1 MKNSDVSTYSR
12 YYVHMFESSLF
23 VRSSRAAGLHI
34 FVKINNSSGVSRWWC
49 ALYHPMT
56 ICDAASASEFRV
68 LAWEY
73 HLCRYLP
80 PRNFTRSSFNV
91 TNRWFS
97 NRARHRFSVM
107 VSPLRNRA
115 MFRVS
120 SELIKPTT
128 LMFSHVGVRHKDQL
142 TMIRWQYRQCT
153 GLCLPDKCIST
164 IFTAGIT
171 DSFYC
176 ISISIWYYNLNN

>member
-1 MKNSDVSTYSR
+1 
-12 YYVHMFESSLF
+12 MF
-23 VRSSRAAGLHI
+23 LHI
-34 FVKINNSSGVSRWWC
+34 PCITYTCLNHLCSCDLLELLDCISLLKLIIPHEYLVDDVLCTIRW
-49 ALYHPMT
+49 LSVML
-56 ICDAASASEFRV
+56 RV
-68 LAWEY
+68 LQNTWEY
-73 HLCRYLP
+73 HLCRYPP

-97 NRARHRFSVM
+97 NRARHHFSVM

-153 GLCLPDKCIST
+153 GLCLPGKCIST